1 MTTAVRFAGLPI
13 LALLIMAGCGE
24 SKDDIYQSGYEEGYD
39 AGQYDVCRELNDIAP
54 TIKDRLQNCRGV

>member
-24 SKDDIYQSGYEEGYD
+24 SKDDIYQSGFDEGYA
-39 AGQYDVCRELNDIAP
+39 AGRYSVCRELNDIAP
-54 TIKDRLQNCRGV
+54 RVTARLQNCPDF